1 MILTLDVGNTSLL
14 GGIFENGNLILQFR
28 KPSLVRSS
36 SDELGV
42 FFRAVLRENGLVP
55 DKIEAVSICSVVPDA
70 DHSIRN
76 AFIKYFDITP
86 FELQPGAKTG
96 LQICYSNPLEVGADR
111 IANAIAA
118 INLYPNRNLIIADFG
133 TATTFCVI
141 SETREY
147 LGGIIIPGIQISL
160 ETLVRN
166 TAKLHSVEIIDLHK
180 TVGRTTVES
189 IQSGL
194 FLGQLGA
201 AKEVI
206 QRVTV
211 EAFAGVQPIV
221 IGTGGFSSLFAD
233 EGPFD
238 AIHPDLA
245 LYGLYQALQ
254 LNQSKVKTGKTK

>member
-14 GGIFENGNLILQFR
+14 GGVFENGNVILQFR
-28 KPSLVRSS
+28 KTSIVRSS

-42 FFRAVLRENGLVP
+42 FFRGVLRENGIAP
-55 DKIEAVSICSVVPDA
+55 DNIEGVSICSVVPDA

-86 FELQPGAKTG
+86 FELRPGAKTG
-96 LQICYSNPLEVGADR
+96 LQIRYHNPLEVGADR

-118 INLYPNRNLIIADFG
+118 VNLYHNQNLIITDFG

-141 SETREY
+141 SKAREY
-147 LGGIIIPGIQISL
+147 LGGIIAPGVQISL

-166 TAKLHSVEIIDLHK
+166 TAKLHSVEIINLEK
-180 TVGRTTVES
+180 TVGRTTAES

-201 AKEVI
+201 VKEVI
-206 QRVTV
+206 QRVTA
-211 EAFAGVQPIV
+211 EAFAGVKPIV

-233 EGPFD
+233 EGLFD
-238 AIHPDLA
+238 AIHTDLA
-245 LYGLYQALQ
+245 LHGLYLALK
-254 LNQSKVKTGKTK
+254 LNQSRINTGKT